1 MIDLYPEFHHAEI
14 FNKLPENERISLLN
28 KASIKKLHKGHFL
41 SHQGDVWP
49 YVIFVIS
56 GQIRWA
62 MLATSGK
69 EHLLFNISKNQT
81 FWAHS
86 VFDDGPMPASLY
98 ASQTSEVL
106 QWDRE
111 TILDY
116 LRRYP
121 DVMWETTKMLTKIMR
136 HAREIIYSLA
146 FQPVAGRLASLLLE
160 QCNQSTGTQIK
171 RDFTLNDVATRVAAT
186 PEVVCRLLHQF
197 QEDGILEVTR
207 ARINIQ
213 DIKALEKAKKE

>member
-1 MIDLYPEFHHAEI
+1 MDDLYAEFHHTEI
-14 FNKLPENERISLLN
+14 FSKLPENERISLLK
-28 KASIKKLHKGHFL
+28 KASHKKLQKKEYL
-41 SHQGDVWP
+41 AHQGDVWP
-49 YVIFVIS
+49 YVMFVIS

-69 EHLLFNISKNQT
+69 EHLMFNLSKNQA

-86 VFDDGPMPASLY
+86 VFDGDSLPASLY
-98 ASQTSEVL
+98 AARKSEVL
-106 QWDRE
+106 LWDRE

-121 DVMWETTKMLTKIMR
+121 DAMWETTKMLTKTMR
-136 HAREIIYSLA
+136 HAREIIYGLA

-160 QCNQSTGTQIK
+160 QHNQSSSTQIK
-171 RDFTLNDVATRVAAT
+171 RDFTLNEVATRVAAT

-197 QEDGILEVTR
+197 QEDGILEITR

-213 DIKALEKAKKE
+213 DMKALEKAKKE